1 MPGAKRMT
9 DQQLI
14 QKPHV
19 IIAHGPLGLLL
30 LPPDDNDFTGTVKK
44 EIDTREA
51 IAYYRP

>member
-19 IIAHGPLGLLL
+19 TIAHGPLGLLL
-30 LPPDDNDFTGTVKK
+30 LPPDFTGTVKK